1 MQKGNKYSL
10 MLGAIPFVTLV
21 FMLPWANRIE
31 PVILGLPFLLF
42 WILGWVM
49 LTPLILFAAYHK
61 LDPRMARQCVEK
73 TRVEERDLA

>member
-1 MQKGNKYSL
+1 MQKGTKYSL
-10 MLGAIPFVTLV
+10 MLGAIPFVTLI

-49 LTPLILFAAYHK
+49 LTPLILLAAY
-61 LDPRMARQCVEK
+61 QVEK
-73 TRVEERDLA
+73 KYNLPEEEDDL